1 MAAYFNIFLIV
12 MALLALA
19 VYIALHYFEAGYG
32 YLFNRKYGFPI
43 PNRIGWVLMECP
55 VFIAMTV
62 LWLLSDRTW
71 EAAPLAL
78 LILFQGHYLQRAF
91 IFPLLIRGNSK
102 MPAGIVGMGMLFNT
116 LNALMQGGWIFYIS
130 PADYYEGWF
139 SKPPSAQAGRYTPLH
154 SPGRY
159 VPLRFVGQLFRRAD
173 RMGGLRHRFVVMGR
187 GSIRLVDLR
196 QPRPPRSFALQTIRK
211 RVRAGIHLP
220 APKEDHTFHLLS
232 FQL

>member
-102 MPAGIVGMGMLFNT
+102 MPAGIVGMGVLLNT

-130 PADYYEGWF
+130 PADYSKAGSPNPIFTSEPRF
-139 SKPPSAQAGRYTPLH
+139 SSQAWSSTSIPTTSSAICASRAIHAITF
-154 SPGRY
+154 PGA
-159 VPLRFVGQLFRRAD
+159 VCSATFRR
-173 RMGGLRHRFVVMGR
+173 
-187 GSIRLVDLR
+187 
-196 QPRPPRSFALQTIRK
+196 PTIS
-211 RVRAGIHLP
+211 
-220 APKEDHTFHLLS
+220 ES
-232 FQL
+232 

>member
-1 MAAYFNIFLIV
+1 MRKVKKPVFFIV
-12 MALLALA
+12 LLCI
-19 VYIALHYFEAGYG
+19 IAFG
-32 YLFNRKYGFPI
+32 YLTY
-43 PNRIGWVLMECP
+43 
-55 VFIAMTV
+55 
-62 LWLLSDRTW
+62 
-71 EAAPLAL
+71 
-78 LILFQGHYLQRAF
+78 
-91 IFPLLIRGNSK
+91 
-102 MPAGIVGMGMLFNT
+102 AGIHTQYGDIKTSYIKGVEDIRWWHALQYAQRPDARRLDLLYLPCRLLRRLVFQTLFLHRSRT
-116 LNALMQGGWIFYIS
+116 LRRRHGHQPPLRLHH
-130 PADYYEGWF
+130 
-139 SKPPSAQAGRYTPLH
+139 PPSAQAGRYTPLH

-187 GSIRLVDLR
+187 GSVRLVDLR

>member
-116 LNALMQGGWIFYIS
+116 LNALMQGGWIFS
-130 PADYYEGWF
+130 LFGLFA
-139 SKPPSAQAGRYTPLH
+139 
-154 SPGRY
+154 
-159 VPLRFVGQLFRRAD
+159 VGTI
-173 RMGGLRHRFVVMGR
+173 
-187 GSIRLVDLR
+187 GSIVTSVVGAIVLLWIV
-196 QPRPPRSFALQTIRK
+196 AAVGNK
-211 RVRAGIHLP
+211 
-220 APKEDHTFHLLS
+220 KEKKID
-232 FQL
+232 

>member
-130 PADYYEGWF
+130 PADYYDGWF
-139 SKPPSAQAGRYTPLH
+139 SKPYFTSEPHSSSQAWSSTSTPTTSSAICASRAIHAITF
-154 SPGRY
+154 PGA
-159 VPLRFVGQLFRRAD
+159 VCSATFRR
-173 RMGGLRHRFVVMGR
+173 
-187 GSIRLVDLR
+187 
-196 QPRPPRSFALQTIRK
+196 PTIS
-211 RVRAGIHLP
+211 
-220 APKEDHTFHLLS
+220 ES
-232 FQL
+232 

>member
-55 VFIAMTV
+55 VFTAMTV

-139 SKPPSAQAGRYTPLH
+139 SKPYFTSEPHSSSQAWSSTSIPTTSSAICASRAIHAITF
-154 SPGRY
+154 PGA
-159 VPLRFVGQLFRRAD
+159 VCSATFRR
-173 RMGGLRHRFVVMGR
+173 
-187 GSIRLVDLR
+187 
-196 QPRPPRSFALQTIRK
+196 PTIS
-211 RVRAGIHLP
+211 
-220 APKEDHTFHLLS
+220 ES
-232 FQL
+232 